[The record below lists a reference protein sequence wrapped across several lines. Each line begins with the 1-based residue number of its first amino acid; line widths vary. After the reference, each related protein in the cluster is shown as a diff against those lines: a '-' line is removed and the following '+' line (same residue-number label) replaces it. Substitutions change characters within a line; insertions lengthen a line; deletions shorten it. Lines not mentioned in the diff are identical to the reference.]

1 MASPDIHPD
10 VLGAIDALQVAYAR
24 ALDRFDMAAWLGCF
38 ADGAGSYVCTTREN
52 EDHELPLALMMDDS
66 PERLADRARFIDEVW
81 AGTFEEYTTRHF
93 VQRLDCAAT
102 APGRY
107 AVESNFMVAYT
118 TDRRNSEILCA
129 GLYVDDIAINAAGA
143 RFASKKAVLDT
154 VTTPRYLVY
163 PV

>member
-1 MASPDIHPD
+1 MVEPEILAGID
-10 VLGAIDALQVAYAR
+10 VLQLAHAR
-24 ALDRFDMAAWLGCF
+24 ALDRFDMRGWLDCF
-38 ADGAGSYVCTTREN
+38 EDNAGSYICTTREN
-52 EDHELPLALMMDDS
+52 EEQDLPLALMMDDS
-66 PERLADRARFIDEVW
+66 RARLADRVRFIDEVW

-93 VQRLDCAAT
+93 VQRLDCVET

-107 AVESNFMVAYT
+107 RVESNFMVAYT

-129 GLYVDDIAINAAGA
+129 GLYTDEIALNGAGA
-143 RFASKKAVLDT
+143 HFVSKKAVLDT

>member
-1 MASPDIHPD
+1 MVSPEILAS
-10 VLGAIDALQVAYAR
+10 IDALQVAYAR
-24 ALDRFDMAAWLGCF
+24 ALDRFDMPAWLDCF
-38 ADGAGSYVCTTREN
+38 EDDAGSYICTTREN
-52 EDHELPLALMMDDS
+52 EEQDLPLALMMDDNRV
-66 PERLADRARFIDEVW
+66 RLGDRARFINEVW
-81 AGTFEEYTTRHF
+81 SGTFEEYTTRHF
-93 VQRLDCAAT
+93 VQRLDCIET

-107 AVESNFMVAYT
+107 TVESNFMVAYT

-129 GLYVDDIAINAAGA
+129 GLYLDEIAINGVGA

>member
-1 MASPDIHPD
+1 MVSAEI
-10 VLGAIDALQVAYAR
+10 LAGIDALQLAYAR
-24 ALDRFDMAAWLGCF
+24 ALDRFDMPAWLGCF
-38 ADGAGSYVCTTREN
+38 EDGAGSYICTTREN
-52 EDHELPLALMMDDS
+52 EEQGLALALMMDDS
-66 PERLADRARFIDEVW
+66 RQRLADRVRFIDEVW

-102 APGRY
+102 APGRFT
-107 AVESNFMVAYT
+107 VESNFMVAYT

-129 GLYVDDIAINAAGA
+129 GIFLDEIVVEGVGA
-143 RFASKKAVLDT
+143 RFASKKAILDT

>member
-1 MASPDIHPD
+1 MVSAEI
-10 VLGAIDALQVAYAR
+10 LAGIDALQLAYAR
-24 ALDRFDMAAWLGCF
+24 ALDRFDMPAWLGCF
-38 ADGAGSYVCTTREN
+38 EDGAGSYICTTREN
-52 EDHELPLALMMDDS
+52 EEQGLALALMMDDS
-66 PERLADRARFIDEVW
+66 RRRLADRVRFIDEVW

-107 AVESNFMVAYT
+107 TVESNFMVAYT

-129 GLYVDDIAINAAGA
+129 GVFLDEIVIEAAGA
-143 RFASKKAVLDT
+143 RFASKKAILDT

>member
-1 MASPDIHPD
+1 VVSPEI
-10 VLGAIDALQVAYAR
+10 VNGIDALQFAYAR
-24 ALDRFDMAAWLGCF
+24 ALDSFDMQAWLTCF
-38 ADGAGSYVCTTREN
+38 EDGAGSYICTTREN
-52 EDHELPLALMMDDS
+52 EEQALPLALMMDDS
-66 PERLADRARFIDEVW
+66 RARLGDRVRFIDEVW

-93 VQRLDCAAT
+93 VQRLDCAET

-129 GLYVDDIAINAAGA
+129 GLYLDEIAINGAGA
-143 RFASKKAVLDT
+143 RFTSKKAVLDT

>member
-1 MASPDIHPD
+1 MVSAEI
-10 VLGAIDALQVAYAR
+10 LAGIDALQLAYAR
-24 ALDRFDMAAWLGCF
+24 ALDRFDMPAWLGCF
-38 ADGAGSYVCTTREN
+38 EDGAGSYICTTREN
-52 EDHELPLALMMDDS
+52 EEQGLALALMMDDS
-66 PERLADRARFIDEVW
+66 RQRLADRVRFIDEVW

-93 VQRLDCAAT
+93 VQRLDCAES

-107 AVESNFMVAYT
+107 TVESNFMVAYT

-129 GLYVDDIAINAAGA
+129 GIVLDEIVIEGAGA